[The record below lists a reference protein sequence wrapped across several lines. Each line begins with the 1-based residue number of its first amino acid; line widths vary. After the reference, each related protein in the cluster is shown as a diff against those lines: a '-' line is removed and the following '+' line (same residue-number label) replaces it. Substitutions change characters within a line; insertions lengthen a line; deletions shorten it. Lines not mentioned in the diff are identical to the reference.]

1 MTKALAYMRCS
12 GKGQIDGDTW
22 DRQQEAITRYCTT
35 NGIEVV
41 EWYRDEGLSGKTE
54 LENRPGLAACLERV
68 ESNGVRLVIV
78 ESADRLAR
86 DSLVAELIV
95 REFQKTGTTV
105 ISASGGVNLTEG
117 DDSNPTAKLIRQIL
131 AAVAEFDRCVV
142 VLKLR
147 AARQRIRAKTGK
159 CEGRKEY
166 GAHADEAR
174 NLFRMRALRLAGM
187 TYRQIADQLNSQH
200 VTAREGGLWTAQTVG
215 KILIRENS
223 DSPLRSDF
231 QKNENAAMDSTTKE

>member
-1 MTKALAYMRCS
+1 MPTALGYMRCS
-12 GKGQIDGDTW
+12 GRGQVDGDTW
-22 DRQQEAITRYCTT
+22 DRQQDAITRYATT
-35 NGIEVV
+35 NGIQIVD
-41 EWYRDEGLSGKTE
+41 WYRDEGLSGKTE

-95 REFQKTGTTV
+95 REFQKADTTV

-131 AAVAEFDRCVV
+131 AAVAEFDRCVI

-147 AARQRIRAKTGK
+147 AARQRIKAKTGK
-159 CEGRKEY
+159 CEGRKAY
-166 GAHADEAR
+166 GTGEHEKQALR
-174 NLFRMRALRLAGM
+174 SMRALRLAGQ
-187 TYRQIADQLNSQH
+187 TYQMIATQLNSQH
-200 VTAREGGLWTAQTVG
+200 VPTREGGLWTAQTVG
-215 KILIRENS
+215 KILIREK
-223 DSPLRSDF
+223 SPDVCA
-231 QKNENAAMDSTTKE
+231 EIAPDDEVTA

>member
-1 MTKALAYMRCS
+1 VTTALGYMRCS
-12 GKGQIDGDTW
+12 GRGQIDGDTW
-22 DRQQEAITRYCTT
+22 DRQQDAITRYATT

-41 EWYRDEGLSGKTE
+41 DWYRDEGLSGKTE

-68 ESNGVRLVIV
+68 ESNGVKLVIV

-95 REFQKTGTTV
+95 REFQKADTTV

-147 AARQRIRAKTGK
+147 AARQRIKAKLGR
-159 CEGRKEY
+159 CEGRFPFGHHDSEKQ
-166 GAHADEAR
+166 ALR
-174 NLFRMRALRLAGM
+174 SMRALRLAGQ
-187 TYRQIADQLNSQH
+187 TYKQIAAQLNSQS
-200 VTAREGGLWTAQTVG
+200 VPTRLGGQWSAQTVQ
-215 KILIRENS
+215 KILVRDKI
-223 DSPLRSDF
+223 DSSVRSDF
-231 QKNENAAMDSTTKE
+231 AGHEITQ

>member
-1 MTKALAYMRCS
+1 MTKALGYLRVS
-12 GKGQIDGDTW
+12 GQGQVSGDGFP
-22 DRQQEAITRYCTT
+22 RQRAAVEKYAHD
-35 NGIEVV
+35 NGV
-41 EWYRDEGLSGKTE
+41 ELVDWFTDEGVSGKTE
-54 LENRPGLAACLERV
+54 LENRPGLAACLEHV

-95 REFQKTGTTV
+95 REFQKAGTTV

-159 CEGRKEY
+159 CEGAAAY
-166 GAHADEAR
+166 GRNDEERQALR
-174 NLFRMRALRLAGM
+174 SMRALRLAGQ
-187 TYRQIADQLNSQH
+187 TYKMIANQLNSQRMP
-200 VTAREGGLWTAQTVG
+200 TRFGGLWSAQTVQ
-215 KILIRENS
+215 KILVR
-223 DSPLRSDF
+223 D
-231 QKNENAAMDSTTKE
+231 KNTVRCAEIAQDTR

>member
-12 GKGQIDGDTW
+12 GRGQIDGDTW
-22 DRQQEAITRYCTT
+22 DRQQEAITRYATT
-35 NGIEVV
+35 NGVEVV

-95 REFQKTGTTV
+95 REFQKAGTTV

-159 CEGRKEY
+159 CEGAAAY
-166 GAHADEAR
+166 GRNDEEKQALR
-174 NLFRMRALRLAGM
+174 CMRALRLAGQ
-187 TYRQIADQLNSQH
+187 TYKMIANQLNSQRMP
-200 VTAREGGLWTAQTVG
+200 TRFGGLWSAQTVQ
-215 KILIRENS
+215 KILVRDKNS
-223 DSPLRSDF
+223 DRCAEIAQD
-231 QKNENAAMDSTTKE
+231 TR